1 MNAKIL
7 VRVVSWRRRNKPVA
21 WIARKEGLDA
31 RDVRTLLRIAG
42 DPDWMKTEV
51 SLDKY
56 DQMEYLVLQ
65 GASLSDIMRT
75 LGVAHATIKRWFPD
89 AGWMAGSQERKD
101 ALEMGRKMTRLEERK
116 DLL

>member
-7 VRVVSWRRRNKPVA
+7 VRVVSWRELNKPVA
-21 WIARKEGLDA
+21 WIARREGLDA

-56 DQMEYLVLQ
+56 DRMEYLVSQ
-65 GASLSDIMRT
+65 GASLTDIMRT
-75 LGVAHATIKRWFPD
+75 LRVAHATVKRWFPD

-101 ALEMGRKMTRLEERK
+101 ALTMGRKMTQIERK
-116 DLL
+116 GLL